1 MFNFV
6 ETLFRCLKKYYW
18 IGCSDNNHLKGI
30 KVIEGLA
37 EEKDMQ
43 ECIYFELR
51 EDADMFLKEIKKF
64 IKENYKRVQEG
75 NWYIK

>member
-1 MFNFV
+1 M
-6 ETLFRCLKKYYW
+6 KKYYW
-18 IGCSDNNHLKGI
+18 IGCSDDNHLKGI

-64 IKENYKRVQEG
+64 IKENYMRAQEG